1 MKKSIGF
8 SVAAIILTTLYGMLC
23 VGIFTNTGLVYNLY
37 GVVIQDWH
45 ADAPVYISL
54 YVQTFLNAALVLLFA
69 VGALLGNSGT
79 ENNTKE
85 LILLVFAVIFQCLL
99 PVCNTLGGSFETVVI
114 ARRYGAAS
122 LAAYSAMK
130 NLLGLAGILLTIA
143 NAMALLQIG
152 INYGRKK
159 KNQ

>member
-8 SVAAIILTTLYGMLC
+8 SVAAIILTVLYGMLC

-37 GVVIQDWH
+37 GVVIRDLP
-45 ADAPVYISL
+45 ADASVYISL

-69 VGALLGNSGT
+69 VGALLSNPGT
-79 ENNTKE
+79 EKNTTE
-85 LILLVFAVIFQCLL
+85 FILLVLAVIFQCLL

-114 ARRYGAAS
+114 ARKYGTAS
-122 LAAYSAMK
+122 LAVYSTMK
-130 NLLGLAGILLTIA
+130 NMLSLAGIILTIA

>member
-8 SVAAIILTTLYGMLC
+8 SVAAIILTVLYGMLC
-23 VGIFTNTGLVYNLY
+23 VGIFTNTGTVYNLY
-37 GVVIQDWH
+37 GVVIRDLH
-45 ADAPVYISL
+45 ADASVYISL

-69 VGALLGNSGT
+69 VGALLSNPGT
-79 ENNTKE
+79 EKNTTE
-85 LILLVFAVIFQCLL
+85 FILLVLAVIFQCLL

-114 ARRYGAAS
+114 ARKYGQES
-122 LAAYSAMK
+122 LAVYSTMRSV
-130 NLLGLAGILLTIA
+130 LSLAGIILTIA

>member
-8 SVAAIILTTLYGMLC
+8 SIAAIILTVLYGMLC

-69 VGALLGNSGT
+69 VGALLGNPGT
-79 ENNTKE
+79 ENKYQRADTS
-85 LILLVFAVIFQCLL
+85 C
-99 PVCNTLGGSFETVVI
+99 VCRDISVP
-114 ARRYGAAS
+114 AAGVQ
-122 LAAYSAMK
+122 Y
-130 NLLGLAGILLTIA
+130 I
-143 NAMALLQIG
+143 
-152 INYGRKK
+152 GRKL
-159 KNQ
+159 

>member
-8 SVAAIILTTLYGMLC
+8 SVAAIILTVLYGMLC
-23 VGIFTNTGLVYNLY
+23 VGIFTNTGAVYNLY
-37 GVVIQDWH
+37 GVVIRDLH
-45 ADAPVYISL
+45 ADASVYISL

-69 VGALLGNSGT
+69 VGALLSNPGT
-79 ENNTKE
+79 EKNTTE
-85 LILLVFAVIFQCLL
+85 FILLVLAVIFQCLL
-99 PVCNTLGGSFETVVI
+99 PVCNTLGGSFGTVVI
-114 ARRYGAAS
+114 ARKYGTAS
-122 LAAYSAMK
+122 LAVYSTMK
-130 NLLGLAGILLTIA
+130 NMLSLAGIILTIA

>member
-1 MKKSIGF
+1 M
-8 SVAAIILTTLYGMLC
+8 
-23 VGIFTNTGLVYNLY
+23 
-37 GVVIQDWH
+37 
-45 ADAPVYISL
+45 
-54 YVQTFLNAALVLLFA
+54 QTFLNAALVLLFA
-69 VGALLGNSGT
+69 VGALLGNPGT

-99 PVCNTLGGSFETVVI
+99 PVCNTLGGSYETVVI

-130 NLLGLAGILLTIA
+130 NLLGLVGIFLTIA

>member
-69 VGALLGNSGT
+69 VGALLGNPGT

-99 PVCNTLGGSFETVVI
+99 PVCNTLGGSYETVVI

-130 NLLGLAGILLTIA
+130 NLLGLAGFF
-143 NAMALLQIG
+143 
-152 INYGRKK
+152 
-159 KNQ
+159 

>member
-45 ADAPVYISL
+45 ADASVYISL

-99 PVCNTLGGSFETVVI
+99 PVCNTLGGSYETVVI